1 MKNPYFV
8 HSGTPQAN
16 HGLLSPASTVSTALN
31 GFSKKSTKNSIKTQY
46 RPYSSINQKLSIM
59 DVDFGTSLREPASP
73 APEASAPQF
82 LTPPDVDELDIQE
95 EPQQPEGGAAHAR
108 RYY

>member
-59 DVDFGTSLREPASP
+59 DVDFGPSLREPASP
-73 APEASAPQF
+73 AAEASAPQF
-82 LTPPDVDELDIQE
+82 LTPPDDDELEIQG
-95 EPQQPEGGAAHAR
+95 EPHEGGAAQAR